1 MLRDHRLP
9 HLTDFSAIITM
20 NESSVWDFN
29 PCFYAMLVE
38 AGWYSFRRQDLI
50 GYLGFT
56 NDRAPR
62 GVHVVND
69 WAL

>member
-1 MLRDHRLP
+1 
-9 HLTDFSAIITM
+9 M